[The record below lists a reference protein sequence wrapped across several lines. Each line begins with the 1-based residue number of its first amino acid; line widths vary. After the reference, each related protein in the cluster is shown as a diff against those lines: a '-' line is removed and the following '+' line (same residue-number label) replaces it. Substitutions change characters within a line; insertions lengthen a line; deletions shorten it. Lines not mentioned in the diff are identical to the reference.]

1 MTDLVEQILDEEE
14 GSTPWVIK
22 DTRGYYTIARGIC
35 VDKRV
40 TGAGLPAEAIAAANQ
55 VRTNE
60 ARKRAAELPG
70 FDRCNDVR
78 QAVLVSLCF
87 QLGSMEGWP
96 HFRACLAAG
105 DYEGAADNVLYADV
119 ATETPSD
126 LLKETPNRCRRE
138 AQMLRTGLWVQ
149 HK

>member
-1 MTDLVEQILDEEE
+1 MNNLIDQLLDEEE

-35 VDKRV
+35 VDRRV
-40 TGAGLPAEAIAAANQ
+40 PGAGLPAEAIAAANQ

-60 ARKRAAELPG
+60 ARQRAANLPG

-87 QLGSMEGWP
+87 QVGTMADWP
-96 HFRACLAAG
+96 HFKACLAAG
-105 DYEGAADNVLYADV
+105 DYEGAADNILYADV

-138 AQMLRTGLWVQ
+138 AQMIRTGQWIP